1 MLLTKL
7 STATIMLFIDSTTI
21 ATDSKVMTR
30 KLSQQ
35 ELRLLTLLKDGCT
48 YDQAAET
55 MGIRPNTVKGY
66 ANNLRFKLGASS
78 KSELILAGL
87 RQGLITL
94 IVLLSLMTN
103 LISGD
108 QDLMRTR
115 VTRNVRTNRPTAVAM
130 A

>member
-1 MLLTKL
+1 
-7 STATIMLFIDSTTI
+7 
-21 ATDSKVMTR
+21 MTR